1 MPVVCVPGIVAVVI
15 QRIPESGAAML
26 SMKALPRLTLLAAL
40 AAVIPLVGCGGP
52 AAEWPDRPGPK
63 VMASFPP
70 LYCFAQNVAGD
81 DAVVKTAMSNQGP
94 HHFDPKPSD
103 ARRITQADLFVI
115 NGLGLDEM
123 IAQKMK
129 GGSGNLDLKIV
140 NLGERFKPE
149 ELEEGCAC
157 VHDHGH
163 GHAHAH
169 EHAIDPHVWLGIEYA
184 VRQVEGIRDALKE
197 SDPAHA
203 DGYDRRAAEYV
214 ARLKKLEA
222 DGKELLQGKKNRR
235 FVTFHGSL
243 TYFAKTFDLEIADVI
258 QKVPGQEPTAKE
270 LTKLVETCKANKVRV
285 IAVEPQYSG
294 QSSAQRI
301 LDELRRQGVEDPVL
315 VEIDPLETARDED
328 LSTGWYEAKMR
339 ENLTNLAGALK

>member
-1 MPVVCVPGIVAVVI
+1 
-15 QRIPESGAAML
+15 ML
-26 SMKALPRLTLLAAL
+26 FAAAL
-40 AAVIPLVGCGGP
+40 VAAIPLVGCGGSAP
-52 AAEWPDRPGPK
+52 EWPDHPGPK

-70 LYCFAQNVAGD
+70 LYCFALNVAGD

-115 NGLGLDEM
+115 NGLGLDDV
-123 IAQKMK
+123 IARKMK

-149 ELEEGCAC
+149 ELEEGTCH
-157 VHDHGH
+157 HDHGH
-163 GHAHAH
+163 GHDHAH
-169 EHAIDPHVWLGIEYA
+169 DHGQDPHVWLGIGFA

-197 SDPAHA
+197 ADPAHA
-203 DGYDRRAAEYV
+203 EGYDRRAAEYV
-214 ARLKKLEA
+214 ARLKTLEA
-222 DGKELLQGKKNRR
+222 VGKEMLKGKKERK
-235 FVTFHGSL
+235 FITFHESL

-258 QKVPGQEPTAKE
+258 QKVPGQEPTARE
-270 LTKLVETCKANKVRV
+270 LTDLVNKCKANRVRV

-301 LDELRRQGVEDPVL
+301 LDELRRQGIADPVL
-315 VEIDPLETARDED
+315 VEIDPLETAQDTD
-328 LSTGWYEAKMR
+328 LSAQWYEEKMR
-339 ENLTNLAGALK
+339 KNLENLAGALK

>member
-1 MPVVCVPGIVAVVI
+1 MAALVAVV
-15 QRIPESGAAML
+15 P
-26 SMKALPRLTLLAAL
+26 LA
-40 AAVIPLVGCGGP
+40 GCGGSAP
-52 AAEWPDRPGPK
+52 EWPDRPGPK

-140 NLGERFKPE
+140 NLGERFQE
-149 ELEEGCAC
+149 HELEEGGAC
-157 VHDHGH
+157 LHDHGH

-169 EHAIDPHVWLGIEYA
+169 EHALDPHVWLGIGHA
-184 VRQVEGIRDALKE
+184 VKQVEGIRDALKE
-197 SDPAHA
+197 YDPAHA
-203 DGYDRRAAEYV
+203 ADYDRRAAEYV
-214 ARLKKLEA
+214 ARLRKIEA
-222 DGKELLQGKKNRR
+222 DGKEMLKDKKNRK

-243 TYFAKTFDLEIADVI
+243 TYFAKTFDLEIADII
-258 QKVPGQEPTAKE
+258 QKVAGQEPTAKE
-270 LTKLVETCKANKVRV
+270 LTKLVEACKANKVRV

-301 LDELRRQGVEDPVL
+301 LDELKRQGVEDPVL
-315 VEIDPLETARDED
+315 VEIDPLETAQDAD
-328 LSTGWYEAKMR
+328 LSAEWYEKKMR
-339 ENLTNLAGALK
+339 DNLRNLAGALK

>member
-1 MPVVCVPGIVAVVI
+1 
-15 QRIPESGAAML
+15 ML
-26 SMKALPRLTLLAAL
+26 NRKTLPRVLFVLFAATL
-40 AAVIPLVGCGGP
+40 AAVIPLAGCGGS
-52 AAEWPDRPGPK
+52 ASEWPDRPGPK
-63 VMASFPP
+63 VMTSFPP

-129 GGSGNLDLKIV
+129 SGSGNLDLKIID
-140 NLGERFKPE
+140 LGKRFDE
-149 ELEEGCAC
+149 AELEEGGVCL
-157 VHDHGH
+157 HDHGH
-163 GHAHAH
+163 GHAHEH
-169 EHAIDPHVWLGIEYA
+169 EHALDPHVWLGIGHA
-184 VRQVEGIRDALKE
+184 VEQVEGIRDALKE
-197 SDPAHA
+197 YDPAHA
-203 DGYDRRAAEYV
+203 EGYDRRAAGYV

-222 DGKELLQGKKNRR
+222 DGKETLKDKKNRR

-270 LTKLVETCKANKVRV
+270 LTKLVEVCKANKVRV

-301 LDELRRQGVEDPVL
+301 LDELKRQGIEDPVL
-315 VEIDPLETARDED
+315 VEIDPLETAQGAD
-328 LSTGWYEAKMR
+328 LNPEWYETKMR
-339 ENLTNLAGALK
+339 ENLTRLAGALK